1 MMKESNYKKTKK
13 KLPQNSSFLQ
23 DTIFLYCEYL
33 LCQLYLDAGL
43 RFAAT
48 FFNSFRQRAEGC
60 PYTAFGPFLKNH
72 PKISPST
79 AAVRIV
85 LGMESFFLIKRKL
98 LIPAIKIMFQEM
110 APSGK

>member
-1 MMKESNYKKTKK
+1 MKESNYKKTKK

-72 PKISPST
+72 PNIIPK
-79 AAVRIV
+79 AAAIKIV
-85 LGMESFFLIKRKL
+85 LGIESFFLIKRNPLK
-98 LIPAIKIMFQEM
+98 PAIKIMFQEIVFC
-110 APSGK
+110 GK

>member
-1 MMKESNYKKTKK
+1 MKESNYKKTKK

-48 FFNSFRQRAEGC
+48 FFFI
-60 PYTAFGPFLKNH
+60 L
-72 PKISPST
+72 
-79 AAVRIV
+79 
-85 LGMESFFLIKRKL
+85 
-98 LIPAIKIMFQEM
+98 
-110 APSGK
+110 SGKGPRAVLTRHLDLF